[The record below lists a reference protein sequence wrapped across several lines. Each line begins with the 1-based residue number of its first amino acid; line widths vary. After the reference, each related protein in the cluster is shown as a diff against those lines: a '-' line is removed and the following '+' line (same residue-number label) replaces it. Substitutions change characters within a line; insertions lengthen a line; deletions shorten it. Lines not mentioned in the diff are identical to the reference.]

1 MVCGALLGSLALPLY
16 VKELKEVHRKMVN
29 YAYSTDLSK
38 FLSQDEVV
46 DNTIKP
52 LMPRPYIA
60 QEALDTK
67 KEYDPNSHLTEFA
80 DMMAATFGGK
90 DKYLAK
96 VQPVRAELLSDEPD
110 YVNEVLKPYSL
121 LPQEVERIDQ
131 EVQMQAMDKAAS
143 DVEPS
148 LREGSVT
155 RQTLERFEASSYDTL
170 YSNAESGDTPF
181 KGMKVTEMTLGELS
195 EFSKPSGEYGQWV
208 KPRLAEDSEARA
220 KGLTSTPMGRYQM
233 VGTTLRSV
241 MKQMNLPADTKFND
255 QTQDAMFI
263 FLAKDAVKR
272 GKTEEEKMA
281 NMRNVWEGL
290 KKASDDTLL
299 EIIEEIGD

>member
-1 MVCGALLGSLALPLY
+1 
-16 VKELKEVHRKMVN
+16 MVN

-38 FLSQDEVV
+38 FFSNEDAV
-46 DNTIKP
+46 DTTIKP

-60 QEALDTK
+60 QETLDTK
-67 KEYDPNSHLTEFA
+67 KEYDPNSHLSDFA

-96 VQPVRAELLSDEPD
+96 VQPVKAELLSEEPD
-110 YVNEVLKPYSL
+110 YVSEVLNPYSVI
-121 LPQEVERIDQ
+121 PQEVDRIDQ
-131 EVQMQAMDKAAS
+131 EVQMQAMNKAAS
-143 DVEPS
+143 EVEPS

-181 KGMKVTEMTLGELS
+181 SGIKITEMTLGELAD
-195 EFSKPSGEYGQWV
+195 FSKPSGEYGQWV
-208 KPRLAEDSEARA
+208 KPRLAKDSEARA
-220 KGLTSTPMGRYQM
+220 KGLTSTPMGRYQI
-233 VGTTLRSV
+233 VGTTLKNV

-272 GKTEEEKMA
+272 GKTEEEKMS

-299 EIIEEIGD
+299 EIIEEIGE

>member
-1 MVCGALLGSLALPLY
+1 
-16 VKELKEVHRKMVN
+16 MVN
-29 YAYSTDLSK
+29 SAYSTDLSK
-38 FLSQDEVV
+38 FFSNEDAV
-46 DNTIKP
+46 DTTIKP

-60 QEALDTK
+60 QETLDTK
-67 KEYDPNSHLTEFA
+67 KEYDPNSHLSDFA

-96 VQPVRAELLSDEPD
+96 VQPVKAELLSEEPD
-110 YVNEVLKPYSL
+110 YVSEVLNPYSVI
-121 LPQEVERIDQ
+121 PQEVDRIDQ
-131 EVQMQAMDKAAS
+131 EVQMQAMNKAAS
-143 DVEPS
+143 EVEPS

-181 KGMKVTEMTLGELS
+181 SGIKITEMTLGELAD
-195 EFSKPSGEYGQWV
+195 FSKPSGEYGQWV
-208 KPRLAEDSEARA
+208 KPRLAKDSEARA
-220 KGLTSTPMGRYQM
+220 KGLTSTPMGRYQI
-233 VGTTLRSV
+233 VGTTLKNV

-272 GKTEEEKMA
+272 GKTEEEKMS

-299 EIIEEIGD
+299 EIIEEIGE

>member
-1 MVCGALLGSLALPLY
+1 MVCGVLLALSLLPLY
-16 VKELKEVHRKMVN
+16 VEEIHKMAN
-29 YAYSTDLSK
+29 YSYSTDLSK
-38 FLSQDEVV
+38 FFSNEDVV

-60 QEALDTK
+60 QETLDTK
-67 KEYDPNSHLTEFA
+67 QEYNPNSHLTDFA

-90 DKYLAK
+90 DKYLTK
-96 VQPVRAELLSDEPD
+96 VQPVTADLLSDEPD
-110 YVNEVLKPYSL
+110 YVDEVLRPYSL

-143 DVEPS
+143 EVEPS

-155 RQTLERFEASSYDTL
+155 RRTLERFEASSYDTL
-170 YSNAESGDTPF
+170 YGNAESGDTPF
-181 KGMKVTEMTLGELS
+181 SGVKITEMTLGELS
-195 EFSKPSGEYGQWV
+195 DFSKPSGEYGKWV
-208 KPRLAEDSEARA
+208 KPRLAENSEARA
-220 KGLTSTPMGRYQM
+220 KGLTSTPMGRYQI
-233 VGTTLRSV
+233 VGTTLRNV

-263 FLAKDAVKR
+263 FLAKDAVNR

>member
-1 MVCGALLGSLALPLY
+1 
-16 VKELKEVHRKMVN
+16 MVN
-29 YAYSTDLSK
+29 YSYSTDLSK
-38 FLSQDEVV
+38 FFSNEDVV
-46 DNTIKP
+46 DTTIKP

-60 QEALDTK
+60 QEAIDTK
-67 KEYDPNSHLTEFA
+67 KEYDPNSHLSEFA

-96 VQPVRAELLSDEPD
+96 VQPVRADLLSEEPD
-110 YVNEVLKPYSL
+110 YVDEVLRPYSL
-121 LPQEVERIDQ
+121 LPQEVDRIDQ
-131 EVQMQAMDKAAS
+131 EIQMQAMDKAAS
-143 DVEPS
+143 ELEPS

-181 KGMKVTEMTLGELS
+181 SGVKITEMTLGELAD
-195 EFSKPSGEYGQWV
+195 FSKPSGEYGQWV
-208 KPRLAEDSEARA
+208 KPRLAEGSKAKA
-220 KGLTSTPMGRYQM
+220 KGLTSTPMGRYQI
-233 VGTTLRSV
+233 VGSTLRNV
-241 MKQMNLPADTKFND
+241 MKQMNLPEDTKFND

-281 NMRNVWEGL
+281 NMRSVWEGL